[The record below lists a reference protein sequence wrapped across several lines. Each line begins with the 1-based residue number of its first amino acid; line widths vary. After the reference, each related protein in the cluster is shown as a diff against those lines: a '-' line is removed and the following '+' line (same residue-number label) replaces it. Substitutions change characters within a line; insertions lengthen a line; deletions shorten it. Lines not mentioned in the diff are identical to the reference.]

1 MYSQILRSATVMDNS
16 PPSNILMGSVEML
29 EDQFTKDL
37 ETISAMFRNQVLQ
50 LVQLESDLADFIKR
64 VESRGQPQAS
74 EKFDV
79 CSAMM
84 VQIRKKVD
92 TVATVI
98 EKVLVEAKNRL
109 EANEDGAAGAR
120 GLGIS

>member
-1 MYSQILRSATVMDNS
+1 
-16 PPSNILMGSVEML
+16 MGSVEML

-92 TVATVI
+92 TVATVF

-109 EANEDGAAGAR
+109 EANEDGAAGAP